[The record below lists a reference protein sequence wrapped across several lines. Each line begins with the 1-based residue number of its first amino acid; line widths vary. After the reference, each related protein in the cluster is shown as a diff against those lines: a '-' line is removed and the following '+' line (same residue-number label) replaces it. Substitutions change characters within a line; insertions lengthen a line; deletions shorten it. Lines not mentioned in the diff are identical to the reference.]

1 MYIKYN
7 PEEIN
12 LEVFNITLID
22 LNNPEFIKPKPTF
35 NLTDVGHWNINSI
48 DYGKVISKVNG
59 NIQNFIDMNTDNY
72 IIVDSIPLD
81 QSFIIDIDK
90 TLYTKIDNLDDV
102 LKLKARERINDEVGD
117 IYDLISDVS
126 KRLSLVERL
135 LMYTVRDLLETSS
148 EKIPFIDEVYRSS
161 IEEYLYFLSITGHN
175 IDIADLEDQTL
186 LFRKLIDRT
195 MQIKDIVNEEYLT
208 KKD

>member
-35 NLTDVGHWNINSI
+35 NLTDIGYWNINSI

-135 LMYTVRDLLETSS
+135 LMYTLRDLLETSS

-175 IDIADLEDQTL
+175 IDTADLEDQTL

>member
-7 PEEIN
+7 PEQIN
-12 LEVFNITLID
+12 LELFNITLID

>member
-102 LKLKARERINDEVGD
+102 LKWIKEQ
-117 IYDLISDVS
+117 
-126 KRLSLVERL
+126 
-135 LMYTVRDLLETSS
+135 S
-148 EKIPFIDEVYRSS
+148 EKE
-161 IEEYLYFLSITGHN
+161 
-175 IDIADLEDQTL
+175 
-186 LFRKLIDRT
+186 K
-195 MQIKDIVNEEYLT
+195 
-208 KKD
+208 

>member
-135 LMYTVRDLLETSS
+135 LMYTLRDLLETSS

-175 IDIADLEDQTL
+175 IDTADLEDQTL

>member
-35 NLTDVGHWNINSI
+35 NLTDIGHWNINSI
-48 DYGKVISKVNG
+48 EYGKVISKVNG

-175 IDIADLEDQTL
+175 IDMADLEDQTL

>member
-175 IDIADLEDQTL
+175 IDMADLEDQTL